1 MKTLTALIV
10 ASGIALSAGSVANAM
25 SDSETIGMGKSML
38 LGGLYSALSTQGY
51 STNGIEKLTL
61 NEIVVLEQL
70 LNGDDDDG
78 FAAGQV
84 KVIFE
89 RAMAR

>member
-25 SDSETIGMGKSML
+25 SDAEAIGMGKSML
-38 LGGLYSALSTQGY
+38 TGALYSALNTKGY
-51 STNGIEKLTL
+51 STNGIDKLTL

-70 LNGDDDDG
+70 LTGDDDDG
-78 FAAGQV
+78 YADGQV

-89 RAMAR
+89 RALAR